1 MMLALIFTIPNDS
14 SVSDMNDYDCFLKVG
29 TRWLNFVLAPSVLVP
44 LPLLLLVVE
53 QYKRADLDD

>member
-14 SVSDMNDYDCFLKVG
+14 SVSDMHDDLCLLKVG